1 MKRHLVNVGNHS
13 SMQGR
18 TRWRRLLMAGLAAA
32 GLTGANA
39 LPAFALSELQQVEP
53 AEEGESG
60 SDSVERV
67 PLPPPIRFPKDS
79 TDTPESSEPGED
91 AIPVEDTPLRDVV
104 RPDTQIGKELPEILY
119 DLEQVPEPVRRM
131 HGLIVEAAKSGD
143 IERLRPLIGSGES
156 ATRLS
161 LGGLDG
167 DPLDFLIELSGD
179 EGGQEILA
187 ILLEVLQAGY
197 VHLDAGTPQEMYVWP
212 YFFAIPLESLDK
224 KQRVELFTLV
234 TAGDYEDMK
243 SFGAYIFYRVGIT
256 PDGHW
261 AFFVAGD

>member
-1 MKRHLVNVGNHS
+1 MTWNLVNVLNPAS
-13 SMQGR
+13 LR
-18 TRWRRLLMAGLAAA
+18 VRRRWRHILLAGLAAF
-32 GLTGANA
+32 GLNA
-39 LPAFALSELQQVEP
+39 TSGLSAYALSELQQAEP
-53 AEEGESG
+53 IEEDQAG

-67 PLPPPIRFPKDS
+67 PLPPPISFPKN
-79 TDTPESSEPGED
+79 DTSSPEGSEPTEGTSP
-91 AIPVEDTPLRDVV
+91 IGDTPLRDVV
-104 RPDTQIGKELPEILY
+104 RPDTQIGKELPEVHY
-119 DLEQVPEPVRRM
+119 DLEELPEPVRRM

-143 IERLRPLIGSGES
+143 IENLRPLIGNGDS

-167 DPLDFLIELSGD
+167 DPLEFLVELSGD
-179 EGGQEILA
+179 EEGQEVLA
-187 ILLEVLQAGY
+187 ILLEVLLAGY

-224 KQRVELFTLV
+224 RQRVELFTLV

-256 PDGHW
+256 PEGHW